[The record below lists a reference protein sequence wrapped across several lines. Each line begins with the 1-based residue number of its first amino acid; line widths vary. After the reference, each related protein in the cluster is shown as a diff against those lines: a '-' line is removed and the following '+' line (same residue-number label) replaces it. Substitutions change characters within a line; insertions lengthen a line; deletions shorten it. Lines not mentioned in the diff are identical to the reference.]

1 MLKNK
6 KIAVIGLGYVG
17 LPLFVELSKQFE
29 TKGFDLSKK
38 RISQLKNSKDITN
51 EVSSKELKKLKSRFT
66 HLINDLI
73 DQNIY
78 IVTVPTPI
86 TINKEPDLVPL
97 QNACKSIGKF
107 LKKDDL
113 VIFESTV
120 YPGLTEEFCVPILE
134 DISSLKLNKDFL
146 VGYSPER
153 INPGDNSR
161 KLTDIK
167 KVTSGSNAKAL
178 KIVDSIYKS
187 IIKAGTYPVKSIK
200 IAEAAKVIE
209 NTQRDINIALINELS
224 LLFKKLS
231 IDTNE
236 VIDAAATKWNFLDFR
251 PGLVGGHCIGV
262 DPYYLT
268 YKAKQVGFEPRM
280 ILSGRQTNELI
291 PDFIS
296 NCLLNDLKK
305 KRIKF
310 KDSRILILG
319 LTFKEDCP
327 DIRNSKVKDI
337 FDYLNSKLSIVDVYD
352 PHTEKNDLLELYP
365 KKSILTK
372 MPTQKNY
379 YDSILLAVPHKIFK
393 KLGYSKIKD
402 LGKKTVLIYD
412 IKNIFPKNKVD
423 FKL

>member
-17 LPLFVELSKQFE
+17 LPLLVELSKKYNV
-29 TKGFDLSKK
+29 KGFDLSKK
-38 RISQLKNSKDITN
+38 RIAQLKSAKDITN
-51 EVSSKELKKLKSRFT
+51 EVDSGDLNNLGDCFT
-66 HLINDLI
+66 HNVKDIKEENV
-73 DQNIY
+73 Y
-78 IVTVPTPI
+78 IITVPTPI
-86 TINKEPDLVPL
+86 TKKKEPELSPL
-97 QNACKSIGKF
+97 KIACDNIGKS
-107 LKKDDL
+107 LKKGDL

-134 DISSLKLNKDFL
+134 NISRLKLNKDFM

-153 INPGDNSR
+153 INPGDNNR
-161 KLTDIK
+161 KLTDIRK
-167 KVTSGSNAKAL
+167 ITSGSNAKAL
-178 KIVDSIYKS
+178 KTVDGIYKS

-200 IAEAAKVIE
+200 VAEAAKVIE
-209 NTQRDINIALINELS
+209 NTQRDINIALVNELS
-224 LLFKKLS
+224 LLFKKLD

-268 YKAKQVGFEPRM
+268 YKAKEVGFEPKM

-296 NCLLNDLKK
+296 NSLLADLKK
-305 KRIKF
+305 KKINY
-310 KDSRILILG
+310 KDARILILG

-327 DIRNSKVKDI
+327 DMRNSKVKEI
-337 FDYLNSKLSIVDVYD
+337 YNYLNSKLSKVDVFD
-352 PHTEKNDLLELYP
+352 PRAQNFDLLDNYRKE
-365 KKSILTK
+365 SVLTK
-372 MPTQKNY
+372 MPVKKKF
-379 YDSILLAVPHKIFK
+379 YDSILLAVPHKEFK
-393 KLGYSKIKD
+393 QLGFNKIKGLGTDSSLFYD
-402 LGKKTVLIYD
+402 L
-412 IKNIFPKNKVD
+412 KNAFPNKKVD